1 MEKSAFKTL
10 YTQMLQNGGDYNALP
25 SQMRSKDLQV
35 FVKETRTFFLVSDSY
50 FYVPAYFTNAAI
62 TEYNSKFPNLR
73 ITDLESKVIVI
84 TKWSLELKKVD
95 SKSVFTSYADVECRL
110 IVHAFKPQLKG
121 DALHPTRFPSNL
133 YRDDEF
139 KMTVQAFRHNQVRK
153 AVAGGKASQAG
164 LGSGKVSQGCD
175 TVGTWSFKEGNTKAA
190 QVVAISQKKILADKA
205 AKAAVKGGVKKTAAK
220 KAAKTTSAVEK
231 LMGKKS
237 AGKATKTGKKSV
249 SKTKATPD
257 AGKRS
262 KASTGKMTVTQY
274 RKFLANMK
282 KTKK

>member
-1 MEKSAFKTL
+1 
-10 YTQMLQNGGDYNALP
+10 
-25 SQMRSKDLQV
+25 MRSKDLQV

-62 TEYNSKFPNLR
+62 TEYNSKFPNLK
-73 ITDLESKVIVI
+73 IQDLESKVIVI

-95 SKSVFTSYADVECRL
+95 SKSVFSSYADVECRL
-110 IVHAFKPQLKG
+110 IVHSFKPQLKES
-121 DALHPTRFPSNL
+121 LHPTRFPSNL

-139 KMTVQAFRHNQVRK
+139 KTTIQAFRHAQVSK
-153 AVAGGKASQAG
+153 AVAGGKSSQAG
-164 LGSGKVSQGCD
+164 LGSGKVSQGQD
-175 TVGTWSFKEGNTKAA
+175 TVSTWSFKEGNTKAA
-190 QVVAISQKKILADKA
+190 QVVQISQKQVLAGKA
-205 AKAAVKGGVKKTAAK
+205 AKAAVVGGVKKAAAK
-220 KAAKTTSAVEK
+220 KAAKSASAVEK

-237 AGKATKTGKKSV
+237 AGKASKAGKKSV

-274 RKFLANMK
+274 RKFLSTMK